1 MLISNIDSPLTG
13 PAPEAKKS
21 TELGK
26 DDFLQ
31 LLTVQLKFQDPLNPM
46 QDTDFIAQMAQFS
59 SLEQLQNMNQSLDK
73 NLGSDQQLSA
83 AFQSNLITSLV
94 GKTVE
99 VPTVEVEY
107 DGDKTTTVNYR
118 VDDAA
123 RSARMQILDGRNQL
137 VQEFAL
143 DISSG
148 SGKHGS
154 VEWNGRSRF
163 DTEVPAGAYRVLVLA
178 EDASGQRVWAD
189 ALMGVRVDA
198 VRYDGQSTRL
208 WAGGKELTIQDLVG
222 VLAGEGK

>member
-13 PAPEAKKS
+13 HTPEAKKN

-26 DDFLQ
+26 EDFLQ

-59 SLEQLQNMNQSLDK
+59 SLEQLQNMNQSLDRT
-73 NLGSDQQLSA
+73 LGSDDQLSA

-99 VPTVEVEY
+99 VPTVEVDYE
-107 DGDKTTTVNYR
+107 GDKITTLNYK

-148 SGKHGS
+148 GS
-154 VEWNGRSRF
+154 KYGFIEWNGRSRF
-163 DTEVPAGAYRVLVLA
+163 DTEVPEGAYRVLVLA
-178 EDASGQRVWAD
+178 EDASGQPVKAD
-189 ALMGVRVDA
+189 ALKGVRVDA
-198 VRYDGQSTRL
+198 VRYDGESTRL
-208 WAGGKELTIQDLVG
+208 WADGRELTIQDLAG
-222 VLAGEGK
+222 VLATE